1 MPGKKEATPRTKTCA
16 HPQKIMLCIW
26 WNSEGMLYYELH
38 PRGVAI
44 TADIY
49 CQQLRYLADAI
60 QENRPTMLN
69 EVTLLHDSARPHS
82 TNLTKNTIQEW
93 GWKVIMHPP
102 CSPDL
107 EPSDFH
113 IFRSL
118 SNNLKGTSFP
128 DENVLRTWLDDLFNL
143 KPSDFYRRG
152 IGKLLQRWQ
161 TAVNCGGEYIVY
173 D

>member
-1 MPGKKEATPRTKTCA
+1 
-16 HPQKIMLCIW
+16 
-26 WNSEGMLYYELH
+26 MLYYELL

-60 QENRPTMLN
+60 QENRPTRLS
-69 EVTLLHDSARPHS
+69 EVILLHDSARPHS
-82 TNLTKNTIQEW
+82 TNRTKNTIQEL
-93 GWKVIMHPP
+93 GWEVIMHPP

-107 EPSDFH
+107 ELSDFH
-113 IFRSL
+113 LFRPL

-128 DENVLRTWLDDLFNL
+128 DENVLRTWLDDFFNS

-161 TAVNCGGEYIVY
+161 TAVNSEGKYIVY